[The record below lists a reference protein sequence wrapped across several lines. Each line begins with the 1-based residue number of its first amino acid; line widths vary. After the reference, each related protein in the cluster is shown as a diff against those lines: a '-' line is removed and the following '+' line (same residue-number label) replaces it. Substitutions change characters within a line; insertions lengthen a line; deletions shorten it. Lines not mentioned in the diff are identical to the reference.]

1 MNRLRIIPPIVATF
15 VVLLFPGVNAAAAT
29 NAPAARASASL
40 NWIPFPDARLEIR
53 GLPWFKENAP
63 ELWRLPGSASNR
75 VPKGVWARAVAPDG
89 GRIRFASDTTR
100 LVLRVQVLAGRGKPC
115 FFDAYVDGQPAGS
128 ARVTEREPV
137 ELMLFENKD
146 RVRRNITI
154 YLPNNHE
161 ARVLAV
167 GVDDGAGIK
176 AAPAFALPRPLVC
189 YGSSVLQGTGATHP
203 AQTYPA
209 ILARRLNLDF
219 VNLGFGGAGKAETN
233 VVQLVKSVDACAVLL
248 DLGKSYGAQS
258 IEPYARM
265 LDALRAAH
273 PEAPIFCVT
282 PIYSIKEA
290 REPGYRERSEDLRTL
305 MRQAA
310 ADRIRAGDRR
320 MFVVEGLDLFG
331 AADEDTF
338 ADLLHPNDA
347 GNERMAARLEPV
359 VRAALF
365 DRDARP

>member
-1 MNRLRIIPPIVATF
+1 MNCLSMILPSVF
-15 VVLLFPGVNAAAAT
+15 VFVMLPFIGSRVSAVT
-29 NAPAARASASL
+29 NAPISAAPTPLQWMS
-40 NWIPFPDARLEIR
+40 FPDDRLEVR

-63 ELWRLPGSASNR
+63 ALWRLPRNTSNN
-75 VPKGVWARAVAPDG
+75 VPKGVWNRAVAPDG
-89 GRIRFASDTTR
+89 GRLRFASDSTR
-100 LVLRVQVLAGRGKPC
+100 LALRVQVLSESGKPC

-128 ARVTEREPV
+128 ARVRGREPV
-137 ELMLFENKD
+137 ELVLFENTNRTLKNMT
-146 RVRRNITI
+146 V

-161 ARVLAV
+161 ARLLAV
-167 GVDDGAGIK
+167 GVDDGAALQ
-176 AAPAFALPRPLVC
+176 AAPAYASPRPLVC

-233 VVQLVKSVDACAVLL
+233 VVQLVSALNACAFLL

-265 LDALRAAH
+265 LDTLRAAH
-273 PEAPIFCVT
+273 PDTPVFCVT
-282 PIYSIKEA
+282 PIYSLKEA
-290 REPGYRERSEDLRTL
+290 REPGYRERSENLRAL

-310 ADRIRAGDRR
+310 TDRIRAGDQR

-331 AADEDTF
+331 PADEDSF
-338 ADLLHPNDA
+338 ADPLHPNDA
-347 GNERMAARLEPV
+347 GNERIAGRLESV
-359 VRAALF
+359 VRAALAGP
-365 DRDARP
+365 DARR